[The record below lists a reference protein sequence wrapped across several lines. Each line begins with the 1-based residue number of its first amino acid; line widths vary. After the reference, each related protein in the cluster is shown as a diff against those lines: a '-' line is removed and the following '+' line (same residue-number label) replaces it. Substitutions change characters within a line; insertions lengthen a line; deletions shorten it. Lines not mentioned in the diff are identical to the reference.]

1 MHAVRDSAS
10 RLRNPLVCP
19 CARLPR
25 PSQVSVEN
33 QGVAKVRSLMRQL
46 GQSDATLPRVFQRPI
61 SSDYTWHASS
71 FEPAAAWK
79 DGGFNLLRLSA
90 DVRAADL
97 DGLMAFAS
105 AHQIPH
111 DLFTAYKVSIR

>member
-1 MHAVRDSAS
+1 M
-10 RLRNPLVCP
+10 
-19 CARLPR
+19 
-25 PSQVSVEN
+25 
-33 QGVAKVRSLMRQL
+33 AKVSSLMRQL